1 MGINIMRE
9 DQEDNV
15 QFSMRLDEEIEEA
28 VIANDVDD
36 LRIEKLNHRVTL
48 ISILIPVLIVVI
60 LGITYLDIK
69 RRVVRTEDSGQLT
82 AQTLSESLQ
91 SRFSTLSVGQ
101 AMIEENFLRLKDQT
115 EQSIAKVQVNLK
127 KLDETLEKSSKQ
139 MVRRQDMNTAT
150 AKLANSID
158 AMEQAVE
165 SVKQQLQALD
175 LSFQQQLGALEQSV
189 TDGAEQFSVLMGKLD
204 QLEQNKIDK
213 ASLDLALKLEI
224 LKLKQA
230 VNVRLDD
237 TQSALTASQSE
248 IKTLKRQIA
257 ALKAAQKAAA
267 ASRTVSPPSP
277 SSPGGGLQEQTIKR

>member
-1 MGINIMRE
+1 
-9 DQEDNV
+9 
-15 QFSMRLDEEIEEA
+15 
-28 VIANDVDD
+28 
-36 LRIEKLNHRVTL
+36 
-48 ISILIPVLIVVI
+48 
-60 LGITYLDIK
+60 
-69 RRVVRTEDSGQLT
+69 
-82 AQTLSESLQ
+82 
-91 SRFSTLSVGQ
+91 
-101 AMIEENFLRLKDQT
+101 LKDQT

-158 AMEQAVE
+158 AMEQAVV

-189 TDGAEQFSVLMGKLD
+189 TDGAGQYSVLMGKLD

-230 VNVRLDD
+230 VNARLDD

>member
-1 MGINIMRE
+1 MRE

-15 QFSMRLDEEIEEA
+15 QFSMRRDEDIEEA

-60 LGITYLDIK
+60 LGVTYLDIK

-115 EQSIAKVQVNLK
+115 EQSIAKVQVNLQ

-139 MVRRQDMNTAT
+139 MVRRQDMNTT
-150 AKLANSID
+150 TGKLVNSID

-189 TDGAEQFSVLMGKLD
+189 TDRAEQFSVLVEKLD
-204 QLEQNKIDK
+204 QLEQSKIDK
-213 ASLDLALKLEI
+213 ASLDLAIKLEI

-237 TQSALTASQSE
+237 TQSALKASQSE

-267 ASRTVSPPSP
+267 AAPTVNSFSPL
-277 SSPGGGLQEQTIKR
+277 SPGGDLQEQTIKR